1 MKKLILSVV
10 LSISIICSF
19 GQSLTQYIVN
29 AGGSIVID
37 PSDLTSDYVL
47 KSNLAPM
54 SGDFEISL
62 SSTPPNG
69 TVYRVWLA
77 LDGVDISTHDIIVFG
92 VPLQDIQT
100 TNKWGFFTFIISS
113 GFQLENYVPRFDGT
127 NFGFDAPI
135 EGDEIAAGTLP
146 LDRLHSPIPL
156 TSMDTL
162 GRGRIIY
169 GKASNVMSSLYAAG
183 NAKILVG
190 DGTDLNSVA
199 VSGDIGITNAGVS
212 SISSGVIVNA
222 DVNSAAAI
230 AFSKMAALTAS
241 KAVVTNSSGVITT
254 ANQLSA
260 ALGGTAQDFSASTGF
275 QTWSAGTAS
284 VGTITESESFW
295 VSFESGY
302 QCDNK
307 IKMPC
312 AGTVTGLY
320 AYAVKAVAGTDNGTI
335 VAKNAAGTTMTSGT
349 ITFTASDPQG
359 TAYTSTPSANNTFS
373 AGDILYFTT
382 AKTTAGG
389 VIELTVTYT
398 RSN

>member
-1 MKKLILSVV
+1 MKKFILSLFLS
-10 LSISIICSF
+10 LSILCSF
-19 GQSLTQYIVN
+19 AQAVVVYSID
-29 AGGSIVID
+29 AGGTVTIDVNDVPDIVFLTTD
-37 PSDLTSDYVL
+37 GSPMPSS
-47 KSNLAPM
+47 
-54 SGDFEISL
+54 FEIQF
-62 SSTPPNG
+62 STTPVYG
-69 TVYRVWLA
+69 TVCKVFTPGVFDRNGNNLIIFGDLA
-77 LDGVDISTHDIIVFG
+77 NSSENATMGWVYQVTVDNTGAIHQQRLPVDFTDTQLLDGSTI
-92 VPLQDIQT
+92 
-100 TNKWGFFTFIISS
+100 K
-113 GFQLENYVPRFDGT
+113 DGT
-127 NFGFDAPI
+127 LGFDALVS
-135 EGDEIAAGTLP
+135 E
-146 LDRLHSPIPL
+146 IPL
-156 TSMDTL
+156 SVMDTL

-183 NAKILVG
+183 NAKLLIG
-190 DGTDLNSVA
+190 DGTDLGSVA
-199 VSGDIGITNAGVS
+199 VTGDIGITNAGVT

-260 ALGGTAQDFSASTGF
+260 GLGGTAQDFSASTGF

-284 VGTITESESFW
+284 VGTITESESIW

-312 AGTVTGLY
+312 AGTITGLY
-320 AYAVKAVAGTDNGTI
+320 AYAVKDVAGTDNGTI

-359 TAYTSTPSANNTFS
+359 TAYTSTPSTNNTFS
-373 AGDILYFTT
+373 AGDVLYFTT

-389 VIELTVTYT
+389 VVELTVTYT

>member
-1 MKKLILSVV
+1 MKKIIFAVLFSV
-10 LSISIICSF
+10 SAICSF
-19 GQSLTQYIVN
+19 GQSFSQYTVN
-29 AGGSIVID
+29 AGGTITID
-37 PSDLTSDYVL
+37 PSDITNNILL
-47 KSNLAPM
+47 KSDGSPLLA
-54 SGDFEISL
+54 DFTIEL
-62 SSTPPNG
+62 SSPPPTG
-69 TVYRVWLA
+69 TTFIVWLS
-77 LDGVDISTHDIIVFG
+77 LLGLDISSHDITVFS
-92 VPLQDIQT
+92 VPLQQIQT
-100 TNKWGFFTFIISS
+100 SNRSGYFTFIYT
-113 GFQLENYVPRFDGT
+113 GGVQLVNYSPRFDGT

-146 LDRLHSPIPL
+146 IDRLQNSVPL
-156 TSMDTL
+156 SAMDTL

-284 VGTITESESFW
+284 VGTITESETVL

-320 AYAVKAVAGTDNGTI
+320 AYAVKAVSGTDNGTI
-335 VAKNAAGTTMTSGT
+335 VPKNAAGTTMTSGT

-373 AGDILYFTT
+373 AGDVLSFTT

-389 VIELTVTYT
+389 VIELTITYT